1 MAFFRLTITFQSSH
15 HCEELETLLLRSL
28 LPLHPVAA
36 ALQSLG
42 IVERDLEKRGQLG
55 RAVIPAIVL
64 HGIFDF
70 AVIFPA
76 TLAIAKSPPQSTP
89 DGEEPDSAEL
99 NVGLLVLT
107 TSLGFLT
114 MVLGLSYYFL
124 QERNQRG
131 RLNAVELGRNY
142 DADEI
147 IEQDE
152 IGEFA

>member
-1 MAFFRLTITFQSSH
+1 MTVCRLIFTFQCSH
-15 HCEELETLLLRSL
+15 HYEELETLFLRSL

-76 TLAIAKSPPQSTP
+76 TLAIAKSPPPATA
-89 DGEEPDSAEL
+89 DGEEPESAEM
-99 NVGLLVLT
+99 NVGLLLFT

-114 MVLGLSYYFL
+114 VVLGLVYYFV

-131 RLNAVELGRNY
+131 RLNAVQLGRDY
-142 DADEI
+142 DTDDI
-147 IEQDE
+147 IDQDE

>member
-1 MAFFRLTITFQSSH
+1 MTIAFRFSH
-15 HCEELETLLLRSL
+15 HFEELETLLLRSL
-28 LPLHPVAA
+28 LPLHPIAA

-42 IVERDLEKRGQLG
+42 IVERDIEKRGKLG

-70 AVIFPA
+70 AVMFPA
-76 TLAIAKSPPQSTP
+76 TLALAKSPPPATP
-89 DGEEPDSAEL
+89 EGEEPQPAEV
-99 NVGLLVLT
+99 NVGLLILT

-114 MVLGLSYYFL
+114 VVLGLVYYFV

-131 RLNAVELGRNY
+131 RLNALQLGRDY
-142 DADEI
+142 DADDI